1 MKLVISPA
9 KQMVCDSDWLASR
22 QLASRQLPQ
31 LLPEAEQLADYLRA
45 LPLSELQALLRV
57 GAPLARQ
64 SYDVYHSFR
73 LREASTPA
81 ILAYQGI
88 QYRYMAPDLFSES
101 ALDYIGKHLRILSGL
116 YGVLRPFDAVV
127 PHRLE
132 MQAKLQTSFCSDL
145 YDYWGDKLAQAIVQP
160 GETLL
165 NLASAE
171 YAKAVLPYL
180 PPDVRCITPVFGELS
195 GERVIS
201 KGVYVKM
208 ARGEMVRF
216 LAERGAE
223 APSELLL
230 FDRLGYR
237 LCPERSTADSPV
249 FLRETPRRL

>member
-1 MKLVISPA
+1 MRLFISPA
-9 KQMVCDSDWLASR
+9 KQMVCDGDWLAP
-22 QLASRQLPQ
+22 RQLPQ

-45 LPLSELQALLRV
+45 LSLSELQTLLRV
-57 GAPLARQ
+57 SAPLARQ
-64 SYDVYHSFR
+64 SYAFYHPFR
-73 LREASTPA
+73 PREAVTPA

-101 ALDYIGKHLRILSGL
+101 ALAYIERRLFILSGL
-116 YGVLRPFDAVV
+116 YGVLRPLDAVV

-132 MQAKLQTSFCSDL
+132 MQTKLRADFCKTL
-145 YDYWGDKLAQAIVQP
+145 YDYWGDKLARIIARP
-160 GETLL
+160 GEVLL

-195 GERVIS
+195 GERIVS
-201 KGVYVKM
+201 KGVHVKM

-223 APSELLL
+223 TPSELLA

-237 LCPERSTADSPV
+237 LCPERSTADAPV
-249 FLRETPRRL
+249 FLREPRAAYRRI